1 MFLDIIAPVLAGL
14 LIFLFGL
21 KIMETALNKWA
32 GPYLHKVIGRFTD
45 TPLRGM
51 LTGTAITAL
60 LQSSSA
66 VTVITIGLVNAGVM
80 TFPRTLG
87 IILGTNIG
95 TCITTEL
102 IGLNLTKLA
111 IPLLIGSSALWLLS
125 LMVPDHRF
133 RSERSLKLL
142 TSWRMLSLAIAGF
155 ACILVGM
162 IVMQTIVPA
171 LQTRGLLGWF
181 VEHAQRSI
189 LWGVFA
195 GMCLTAAIHSGAATI
210 AMTMGLAS
218 VDAIPVDLAV
228 AIVIGANVGTCAT
241 AFLAGLGSNRFGQA
255 VAWAHITLNV
265 AGALA
270 FMPLIGLLADISGMI
285 SSNPSEQ
292 IAHAQTI
299 FNIVCSIAA
308 LPFCYLPI
316 LRNIGRRSN
325 P

>member
-1 MFLDIIAPVLAGL
+1 MFLDIIAPMLAGL
-14 LIFLFGL
+14 IIFLFGL

-32 GPYLHKVIGRFTD
+32 GPYLHHVIGRFTD

-51 LTGTAITAL
+51 LTGTAVTAL

-102 IGLNLTKLA
+102 IGLNLTQLA
-111 IPLLIGSSALWLLS
+111 IPLLIVSASLWMLS
-125 LMVPDHRF
+125 F
-133 RSERSLKLL
+133 TIKEQSLKSAKFASLL
-142 TSWRMLSLAIAGF
+142 TAWRMLSLAIAGF
-155 ACILVGM
+155 SCILVGM

-171 LQTRGLLGWF
+171 LQSLGLLGWF

-210 AMTMGLAS
+210 AMTMGLAA
-218 VDAIPVDLAV
+218 VDAIPVELAI

-265 AGALA
+265 VGALA
-270 FMPLIGLLADISGMI
+270 FLPLIGVLTEVSGAISA
-285 SSNPSEQ
+285 NPSEQ

-299 FNIVCSIAA
+299 FNIVCSVVA

-316 LRNIGRRSN
+316 LRNIGRERTA
-325 P
+325 